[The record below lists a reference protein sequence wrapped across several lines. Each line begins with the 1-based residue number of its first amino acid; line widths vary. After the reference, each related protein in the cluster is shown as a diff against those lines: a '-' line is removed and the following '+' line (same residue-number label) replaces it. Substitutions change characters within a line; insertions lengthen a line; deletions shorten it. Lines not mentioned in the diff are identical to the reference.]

1 MLKINV
7 NNAMTLEVGLILMEK
22 LSKIRSFSKINLIE
36 FQNDAQ
42 SLNDFRLSVDLLF
55 KKNSGI
61 RYIFLIE
68 YL

>member
-1 MLKINV
+1 
-7 NNAMTLEVGLILMEK
+7 MEK